1 LHSSPFDPDGE
12 DRLPWH
18 DYDEIGEAG
27 ISSRLADRA
36 AAAVD
41 ALEAVYAQALTV
53 GNYEFDRQRRPG
65 VLQVADRVCTQ
76 LEQMLD
82 ITPPPGSKRWG

>member
-1 LHSSPFDPDGE
+1 MHTSPLDPEGE
-12 DRLPWH
+12 DRLPWR

-27 ISSRLADRA
+27 VRGRLAERT

-41 ALEAVYAQALTV
+41 ALEAVYALALSV
-53 GNYEFDRQRRPG
+53 GNYEDRHDRRPG
-65 VLQVADRVCTQ
+65 VLQTADRVCTQ
-76 LEQMLD
+76 LEDMLD